1 MGSMRTRRPAPGR
14 RATCILLLGC
24 TLIACQEERWSA
36 GENIR
41 APDADV
47 AAALGDTAHQNSAGL
62 AASDIPEIDYPG
74 ALRPCCA
81 FGADLKVALGA
92 VPVPGVEIA
101 NLLGPADPGPH
112 RYDNGYISL
121 NRADARGIVDDE
133 NNGLIYT
140 CRGGFIDL
148 AHVRDNADNTLA
160 LSVAVARLMDSGG
173 TIDVPPQGADMSV
186 RLRAL
191 PKDAIAR
198 AGRVKLAVAMG
209 QWLAYQFSIWH
220 EITTFYGYAS
230 IAAWPEKISA
240 FSPEDLYSNETGAR
254 LAGGI
259 ILGKGARSDEEY
271 GVGMD
276 AWIQRMLERLGAVSL
291 ADSQEA
297 MRRLDG
303 AWWDS
308 EKRIPDWTLVK
319 RRSFETGPYLHPWL
333 LRDATPGAKGPVEP
347 LDACKD
353 AAPPLVYHIHEGF
366 AGMAFD
372 DYATVEFDL
381 HDLLVENGF
390 PIPSDGSRRVTHRD
404 FPAIIA
410 SVRKANAETFG
421 PGADA
426 P

>member
-1 MGSMRTRRPAPGR
+1 M
-14 RATCILLLGC
+14 
-24 TLIACQEERWSA
+24 
-36 GENIR
+36 
-41 APDADV
+41 
-47 AAALGDTAHQNSAGL
+47 
-62 AASDIPEIDYPG
+62 
-74 ALRPCCA
+74 
-81 FGADLKVALGA
+81 
-92 VPVPGVEIA
+92 
-101 NLLGPADPGPH
+101 
-112 RYDNGYISL
+112 
-121 NRADARGIVDDE
+121 
-133 NNGLIYT
+133 
-140 CRGGFIDL
+140 
-148 AHVRDNADNTLA
+148 RDNADNTLA

-198 AGRVKLAVAMG
+198 AGRAKLAVAMG

-271 GVGMD
+271 GLSMD
-276 AWIQRMLERLGAVSL
+276 AWIERMLERLGAVSL

-308 EKRIPDWTLVK
+308 EKRVPDWTLV
-319 RRSFETGPYLHPWL
+319 RRRQFDTGPYLRPWL
-333 LRDATPGAKGPVEP
+333 LEEARPGQKGPVEP
-347 LDACKD
+347 LPACRNS
-353 AAPPLVYHIHEGF
+353 APPLVYRIHDGF
-366 AGMAFD
+366 AGVSFP
-372 DYATVEFDL
+372 DYATTEFQV
-381 HDLLVENGF
+381 HDLLVDGGF
-390 PIPSDGSRRVTHRD
+390 PLPRAGSRLVTNRD
-404 FPAIIA
+404 FPAIIESA
-410 SVRKANAETFG
+410 RKANAETFG
-421 PGADA
+421 PGADG